1 MGRPRKTDEGEDP
14 ATKRVQMELAP
25 SSLARLQRIQRR
37 TEAAS
42 YAETV
47 RNALI
52 VNERL
57 LDAMRDGGSLTIRK
71 GDSETILLLISEDTE
86 RTTAPSG
93 DGNTQGSER

>member
-1 MGRPRKTDEGEDP
+1 MARPRRTTTTGD
-14 ATKRVQMELAP
+14 ATTKRVQMDLAP
-25 SSLARLQRIQRR
+25 SSLARLHRLQKR

-52 VNERL
+52 LNERL

-71 GDSETILLLISEDTE
+71 GDSETTLLLMSEDTE
-86 RTTAPSG
+86 RTAATSG
-93 DGNTQGSER
+93 DEKTEGSER